1 MLLSL
6 NKMKIFIILIFLLSN
21 FFSLASA
28 NELIIFLESAY
39 KNNPQINAQRENLKA
54 IKENVNISKS
64 KFLPTISLSG
74 DINSVESYN
83 KNDTSGL
90 KLPDSNSNKETRTI
104 SVDQK
109 IFQGFE
115 NFNLLKKSELEVEQA
130 RYQLIQIEQEVIL
143 DSVFAYFD
151 LIFKL
156 KNKNFNLK
164 NVSLFE
170 RQVETD
176 SARLQKG
183 EITLADL
190 AQSES
195 SLADANA
202 KFIASETDLVTAK
215 TDFERITGLKF
226 PEKFEESFRFNIKL
240 PNNLIEALEIAKK
253 NNPRLII
260 AKLDYEISK
269 KNVEIQKAQL
279 SPSASINFSKSKNR
293 DFSSTV
299 DKADQDSLKA
309 TLTWPITKGGE
320 NYFSL
325 KKAKYKREQSNL
337 LLNDVENLVKSDI
350 TNAWSGYQSTGSV
363 LNATKAQV
371 EAAEIANEGITLEYE
386 SGNNRTTLE
395 LIQSRSLLLN
405 ASISNAKAK
414 RDFVFSKFKL
424 LDQIGKLTLNNIKNN

>member
-39 KNNPQINAQRENLKA
+39 KNNPKINAQRENLKA

-240 PNNLIEALEIAKK
+240 L
-253 NNPRLII
+253 
-260 AKLDYEISK
+260 
-269 KNVEIQKAQL
+269 Q
-279 SPSASINFSKSKNR
+279 
-293 DFSSTV
+293 
-299 DKADQDSLKA
+299 
-309 TLTWPITKGGE
+309 
-320 NYFSL
+320 
-325 KKAKYKREQSNL
+325 
-337 LLNDVENLVKSDI
+337 
-350 TNAWSGYQSTGSV
+350 
-363 LNATKAQV
+363 
-371 EAAEIANEGITLEYE
+371 
-386 SGNNRTTLE
+386 
-395 LIQSRSLLLN
+395 
-405 ASISNAKAK
+405 
-414 RDFVFSKFKL
+414 
-424 LDQIGKLTLNNIKNN
+424 